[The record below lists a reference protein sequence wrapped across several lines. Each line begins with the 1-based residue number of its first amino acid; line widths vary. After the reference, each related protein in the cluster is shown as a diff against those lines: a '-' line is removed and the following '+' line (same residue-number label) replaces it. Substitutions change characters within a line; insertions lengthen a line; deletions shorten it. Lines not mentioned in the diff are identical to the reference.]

1 MQDDTVCDSNTGETE
16 ACLIGT
22 VRGHGAEAVRE
33 LGKAVGMGGRT
44 GREARDSCSEVCW
57 REGLCLALSADV
69 LCNILFC
76 CVQWELMWVQ
86 YVISAY
92 LCLQIHLWDSL
103 DEKRML
109 FDFATT
115 CCCLALAYLNHAN
128 EKVLSFSH
136 ISLCSSLQVPL
147 SSMVRRCPDFGWD

>member
-1 MQDDTVCDSNTGETE
+1 MELKLSENWGRRLGWE
-16 ACLIGT
+16 AG
-22 VRGHGAEAVRE
+22 RAEKQEISILRTRTWY
-33 LGKAVGMGGRT
+33 VG
-44 GREARDSCSEVCW
+44 
-57 REGLCLALSADV
+57 EGLCLALSADV

-103 DEKRML
+103 DKKRML

-115 CCCLALAYLNHAN
+115 CCCLGLEYLNHTD

-147 SSMVRRCPDFGWD
+147 SSMVHRCPDFGWD

>member
-1 MQDDTVCDSNTGETE
+1 MELKLSENWGRQLG
-16 ACLIGT
+16 
-22 VRGHGAEAVRE
+22 RGAGRAEKQEISVLRY
-33 LGKAVGMGGRT
+33 VG
-44 GREARDSCSEVCW
+44 
-57 REGLCLALSADV
+57 EGLCLVLSADV

-76 CVQWELMWVQ
+76 CVQCEFIWVQ

-103 DEKRML
+103 DKKRML

-115 CCCLALAYLNHAN
+115 CCCLALAYLNHTN
-128 EKVLSFSH
+128 EKVLSFFH